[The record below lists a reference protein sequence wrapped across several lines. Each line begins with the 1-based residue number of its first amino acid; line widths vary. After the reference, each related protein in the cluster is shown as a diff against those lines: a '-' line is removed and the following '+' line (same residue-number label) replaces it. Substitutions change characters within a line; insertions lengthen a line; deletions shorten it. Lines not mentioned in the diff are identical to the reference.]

1 MSIIAA
7 ASLGL
12 AIKNKTRTNLD
23 TIFTM
28 TNMTF
33 KGGLIVNDTKKLV
46 FSEVR
51 EFEFIGF
58 ENLQ

>member
-1 MSIIAA
+1 MI
-7 ASLGL
+7 
-12 AIKNKTRTNLD
+12 RTNLEA
-23 TIFTM
+23 IFTM

-33 KGGLIVNDTKKLV
+33 KGGLIVDDTKKLIL
-46 FSEVR
+46 SEVR